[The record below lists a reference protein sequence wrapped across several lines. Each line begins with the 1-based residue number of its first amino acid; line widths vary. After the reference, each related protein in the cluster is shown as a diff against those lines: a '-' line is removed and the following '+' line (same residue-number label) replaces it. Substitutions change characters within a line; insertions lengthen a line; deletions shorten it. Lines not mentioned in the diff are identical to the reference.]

1 MICDGPR
8 NAKIVAIGQTPG
20 KDEIRSG
27 RPFSGSSGWEW
38 EKMLRE
44 AGLSRSNIFC
54 FNVTDTQPVFGN
66 IEEFFCKTRE
76 ADKRGLPFIMGRRP
90 NDDCIVEGIKNIH
103 KVIDSIQP
111 NVIIALGDLALWAL
125 TGERG
130 IMKWRGSIMESREIN
145 GKVYKVIPTYNPAFV
160 QRNWPT
166 RWITIQDHRRAFH
179 QSLFPEIKYPKRS
192 YLIRPTFDEAMDAIE
207 RARGTETTNDLETWS
222 NQIACVG
229 IGYNMDEAACIP
241 FMCSNKPEGYWTPD
255 EELLLTLKLKDVLTD
270 PNTSVIFQHGHFDA
284 QIYIAQWG
292 YIPNVSYDTMIA
304 QHVCY
309 PDMKKSLDFMASL
322 YCRYYKFWK
331 DEGRNWTPDL
341 HDDEEYWRYNCDDC
355 CYTYEVKEVQRDII
369 QKRKLENALAIQM
382 RMFYPIL
389 KMMLRGVN
397 VDLEFK
403 EWMKG
408 DLQLAMRERA
418 EWFEEILDHP
428 FNPMSN
434 GKTGQMQRLF
444 YDDLN
449 VKKVMSKAPPYNPT
463 LDDAA
468 IETVKKRNPLLRR
481 LLEACQEYRS
491 LNTFKSNFAEMRLSQ
506 DDRIRCSINMSFVKT
521 YRLSTSENIW
531 KEGRNLQNMSKG
543 KEKD

>member
-8 NAKIVAIGQTPG
+8 NAKIIAIGQTPG
-20 KDEIRSG
+20 PDELRSG

-38 EKMLRE
+38 DKMLRE

-54 FNVTDTQPVFGN
+54 FNVTDTLPPSGKAEN
-66 IEEFFCKTRE
+66 FFSKKRE
-76 ADKRGLPFIMGRRP
+76 ADKRGLPFVMGRRP

-103 KVIDSIQP
+103 KVIDAIQP
-111 NVIIALGDLALWAL
+111 NVIIALGDLAMWAL
-125 TGERG
+125 TGESG
-130 IMKWRGSIMESREIN
+130 IMKWRGSILESNEIN

-166 RWITIQDHRRAFH
+166 RWTTIQDHRRAFH
-179 QSLFPEIKYPKRS
+179 QSLYPEIRSPERS

-207 RARGTETTNDLETWS
+207 LARGTETTNDLETWS

-229 IGYNMDEAACIP
+229 IGYNTDEAACIP
-241 FMCSNKPEGYWTPD
+241 FMCSDKPEGYWTAD

-270 PNTSVIFQHGHFDA
+270 PNTSSVFHNGHFDL
-284 QIYIAQWG
+284 QYYIAQWG
-292 YIPNVSYDTMIA
+292 YMPNVSADTMIL

-309 PDMKKSLDFMASL
+309 PDMKKSLGFCASL
-322 YCRYYKFWK
+322 YCTHYKFWK
-331 DEGRNWTPDL
+331 DEGKLWSPDL
-341 HDDEEYWRYNCDDC
+341 QDDEDYWKYNCSDVVN
-355 CYTYEVKEVQRDII
+355 TFEVHEVQKMII
-369 QKRKLENALAIQM
+369 KKRNLQNAADIQM

-397 VDLEFK
+397 VDLQFK
-403 EWMKG
+403 EQMKG

-418 EWFEEILDHP
+418 EWFEEILGHP

-444 YDDLN
+444 YDDLGI
-449 VKKVMSKAPPYNPT
+449 KKVYSKSPPYNPT

-468 IETVKKRNPLLRR
+468 IETVKKRNPLLKP

-491 LNTFKSNFAEMRLSQ
+491 LNTFKSNFAEMRLSP

-531 KEGRNLQNMSKG
+531 GEGRNLQNMSKG